1 MPGTPATT
9 PRLALPRYANS
20 DPADFATDVNAIV
33 DRLDIVTGRIV
44 DIYANRPATAT
55 ALNGLS
61 FVATDKAM
69 EWQCVSGAWVLVNV
83 LAPEVTSLPT
93 GPIDQQECV
102 YVADITAG
110 IKHHLKY
117 RAASTSSFK
126 WERIGGPPLHA
137 SSAIDIAP
145 ASGTWLEPS
154 PVCRVTLPLAGD
166 YMVEYGMTG
175 GGNAGQNLSQGVK
188 IGAANPGGA
197 STGQQAPIFG
207 SASNVRMAST
217 RRFRLNAAAAATV
230 LAWVFAND
238 VNLTG
243 NVAAPFLSATP
254 IRVG

>member
-44 DIYANRPATAT
+44 DVYANRPAAAT

-69 EWQCVSGAWVLVNV
+69 EWECVASAWVLVNV
-83 LAPEVTSLPT
+83 RAPQVASLPAS
-93 GPIDQQECV
+93 PIDEQECV
-102 YVADITAG
+102 YVADATAG
-110 IKHHLKY
+110 IKYHLKY
-117 RAASTSSFK
+117 RAASASSFK

-137 SSAIDIAP
+137 SSAIDVAP

-175 GGNAGQNLSQGVK
+175 GSNAGQTIIQGVK
-188 IGAANPGGA
+188 VGASNPGA
-197 STGQQAPIFG
+197 TSTGQQAQVLG
-207 SASNVRMAST
+207 SSSNIRVPTT
-217 RRFRLNAAAAATV
+217 RRFRLDAAAAATV
-230 LAWVFAND
+230 LAWVFVND

-254 IRVG
+254 IRVS